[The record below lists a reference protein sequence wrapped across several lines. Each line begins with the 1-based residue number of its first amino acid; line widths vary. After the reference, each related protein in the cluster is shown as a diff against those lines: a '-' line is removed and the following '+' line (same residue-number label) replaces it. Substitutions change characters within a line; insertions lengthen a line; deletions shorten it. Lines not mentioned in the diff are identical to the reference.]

1 MDSDELR
8 PSSSPS
14 DKEHWTGLPKSA
26 RWVFLFVLAAGLVFD
41 FAVGIDSEPVTP
53 TGGSVTTTTW
63 IAPPPP
69 VTQPAPVGVVVYPG
83 ESIQKAVDANPPG
96 TRFTIRAGV
105 HSRQSVSPK
114 DGNVFSGEPGA
125 VLDGDGVAEFAFKS
139 YANDVVIEG
148 LVIENYN
155 PPDRK
160 AVIGSSSDDW
170 VLQDSEIRHNNGVA
184 VSSGGTGW
192 RILRN
197 FIHHND
203 KLGLW
208 GQGDNMLVEG
218 NEIAFNNYLKKN
230 DPSVHAGGTKW
241 ANTVNL
247 VVRNNYSHDNHGP
260 GLWTDGNND
269 KVVYEGNWTVN
280 NYHAGIK
287 HEISCSAV
295 IRNNVVENNG
305 FGASGWLDGAG
316 ILVVNSPNV
325 EVYGNTVRNN
335 NDGIGGI
342 NANRKTGT
350 NKVCPKE
357 LRNFNVHDN
366 TIVMGVGHTGVVGDG
381 SGLYS
386 NWGNHFDRNTY
397 SLGSNSEYY
406 KWDGNLTTS
415 GWKNAGQDPNG
426 TWTEEGQD
434 PTKPGLRHRWR

>member
-1 MDSDELR
+1 M
-8 PSSSPS
+8 
-14 DKEHWTGLPKSA
+14 
-26 RWVFLFVLAAGLVFD
+26 
-41 FAVGIDSEPVTP
+41 
-53 TGGSVTTTTW
+53 
-63 IAPPPP
+63 
-69 VTQPAPVGVVVYPG
+69 
-83 ESIQKAVDANPPG
+83 
-96 TRFTIRAGV
+96 
-105 HSRQSVSPK
+105 
-114 DGNVFSGEPGA
+114 
-125 VLDGDGVAEFAFKS
+125 LDGGGISVQAFKS

-148 LVIENYN
+148 LVIENYGSAYG
-155 PPDRK
+155 K
-160 AVIGSSSDDW
+160 AVIGSGGDRW
-170 VLQDSEIRHNNGVA
+170 VVRDNEIRYNNAIGVT
-184 VSSGGTGW
+184 SGDGW
-192 RILRN
+192 KLLRN
-197 FIHHND
+197 YVHHN
-203 KLGLW
+203 GQIAFW

-269 KVVYEGNWTVN
+269 KVVYEGNRTVN

-350 NKVCPKE
+350 DKVCPKE

-366 TIVMGVGHTGVVGDG
+366 TIVMGVGHSGVVGDG

-386 NWGNHFDRNTY
+386 NWGNRFDRNTY

-426 TWTEEGQD
+426 TW
-434 PTKPGLRHRWR
+434 K